1 MAADGI
7 GAPTDPSRW
16 RDAREWF
23 QKHRPAVADGA
34 PQTHRDAQA
43 RAFRVAGITSVNL
56 VTEVHQAIDDAIANG
71 TTLDDFKKRV
81 GAKLAE
87 EWGAPNARRVETI
100 FRTNVQSAYNAGRWA
115 EMNRPAVLAVRPF
128 WKYVAILDG
137 RTTATCAPLNGVIR
151 RHDDDFWKEHFPP
164 LHFNCRSTVVS
175 LSRGEAERAGGVK
188 DLPKADKPG
197 EGFGTR
203 PDLAG
208 DDLELAARASRA
220 TKSAYSERQ
229 QPSPAT
235 SYSKG
240 HRVGTASVPNPAAPR
255 VPPEAEARHPDL
267 VRALGEVLRVEDF
280 GSAVIQEHVSDLQ
293 SLHVAAP
300 HLLPELR
307 ARGLR
312 EVHIAHRDAVDLDGN
327 PAYADVPVAG
337 LGQTLREA
345 EPLGIY
351 NPVLRT
357 VSVGMGTAYDASVA
371 IHEMGHAVGHLL
383 GFDDRL
389 ETIEAHQRLFDRLDE
404 HSRIGGAGSFEGRR
418 EFFAESLSVLITFG
432 TEEALLRYDA
442 EWISFLKHE
451 VLRR

>member
-1 MAADGI
+1 M
-7 GAPTDPSRW
+7 R
-16 RDAREWF
+16 
-23 QKHRPAVADGA
+23 
-34 PQTHRDAQA
+34 
-43 RAFRVAGITSVNL
+43 
-56 VTEVHQAIDDAIANG
+56 
-71 TTLDDFKKRV
+71 
-81 GAKLAE
+81 
-87 EWGAPNARRVETI
+87 
-100 FRTNVQSAYNAGRWA
+100 
-115 EMNRPAVLAVRPF
+115 AVRPF

-137 RTTATCAPLNGVIR
+137 RTTATCAPLQGTVR
-151 RHDDDFWKEHFPP
+151 PHDDDFWLTHWPP

-175 LSRGEAERAGGVK
+175 LSRAEAARAGGATPV
-188 DLPKADKPG
+188 PKAAGPG
-197 EGFGTR
+197 KGFGTR

-208 DDLELAARASRA
+208 DDLKLTERASAA
-220 TKSAYSERQ
+220 TQRAYSERQ
-229 QPSPAT
+229 QSSPAT
-235 SYSKG
+235 SSSKG
-240 HRVGTASVPNPAAPR
+240 HRAGTASVPDPAAPR
-255 VPPEAEARHPDL
+255 VPPEVEARHPDL

-280 GSAVIQEHVSDLQ
+280 GSEVIQEHVSDLQ

-312 EVHIAHRDAVDLDGN
+312 EIHIAHRDAVDLDGN
-327 PAYADVPVAG
+327 PAYADKPVAG
-337 LGQTLREA
+337 LGQSLREA

-371 IHEMGHAVGHLL
+371 THELGHAVGHLL

-442 EWISFLKHE
+442 EWISFLMRE

>member
-1 MAADGI
+1 MPADGSV
-7 GAPTDPSRW
+7 GAPSDPAMW

-23 QKHRPAVADGA
+23 ARQHPAI
-34 PQTHRDAQA
+34 PQHERDARA

-56 VTEVHQAIDDAIANG
+56 VTEVHQAIERAVADG
-71 TTLDDFKKRV
+71 TTLDDFKREV

-87 EWGAPNARRVETI
+87 AWGAPNAARLETI
-100 FRTNVQSAYNAGRWA
+100 FRTNVQAAYNAGRFA
-115 EMNRPAVLAVRPF
+115 ELSRPAMRAVRPF

-137 RTTATCAPLNGVIR
+137 RTTATCAPLQGAIR
-151 RHDDDFWKEHFPP
+151 PHDDDFWRTHWPP

-175 LSRGEAERAGGVK
+175 LSRAEAARAGGATPV
-188 DLPKADKPG
+188 PKAAAPG
-197 EGFGTR
+197 KGFGTR

-208 DDLELAARASRA
+208 AGLKA
-220 TKSAYSERQ
+220 TEKATEATQRAYSERQ
-229 QPSPAT
+229 QSSLAT
-235 SYSKG
+235 SSSKG
-240 HRVGTASVPNPAAPR
+240 HRAGTASVPDPAAPR
-255 VPPEAEARHPDL
+255 VPPEVEARHPDL

-280 GSAVIQEHVSDLQ
+280 GSEVIQEHVSDLQ

-300 HLLPELR
+300 RLLPELR

-312 EVHIAHRDAVDLDGN
+312 EIHIAHRDAVDLDGN
-327 PAYADVPVAG
+327 PAYADKPVAG
-337 LGQTLREA
+337 LGQSLREA

-371 IHEMGHAVGHLL
+371 THELGHAVGHLL

-442 EWISFLKHE
+442 EWISFLKRE